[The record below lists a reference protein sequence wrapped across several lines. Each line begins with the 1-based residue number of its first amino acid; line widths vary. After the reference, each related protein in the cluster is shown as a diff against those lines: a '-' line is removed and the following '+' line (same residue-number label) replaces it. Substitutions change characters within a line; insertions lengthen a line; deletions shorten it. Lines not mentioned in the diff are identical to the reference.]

1 MYICKV
7 NNLKLM
13 KEFFYGIENLFVNYF
28 FIPFDALREIGDYN
42 WWLANIMAWIFI
54 TIGMV
59 AFTYWMIQLKKFDD
73 NNEED
78 KTITAHDYL

>member
-1 MYICKV
+1 
-7 NNLKLM
+7 M

-59 AFTYWMIQLKKFDD
+59 AFTY
-73 NNEED
+73 
-78 KTITAHDYL
+78 